1 MRLIYF
7 TKDDFELFH
16 ADITPLDY
24 EFFRSHFGA
33 FKRMLSEQV
42 YKYLPYSVRCGAP
55 TNTRTPQSRTFLKI
69 FLDTF
74 EKFVWQHGVMKD
86 FALKVYTY
94 MTLAMELR
102 T

>member
-42 YKYLPYSVRCGAP
+42 
-55 TNTRTPQSRTFLKI
+55 
-69 FLDTF
+69 
-74 EKFVWQHGVMKD
+74 
-86 FALKVYTY
+86 
-94 MTLAMELR
+94 
-102 T
+102 